1 MTFSPRVS
9 IEGVGRIYPQFHD
22 GGEYLAARARNEL
35 PVIRIADERA
45 ALGHAVADAEGKL
58 YPREEIFHLG
68 VQRCPADDDVAQ
80 FASERFDEFLPDA
93 RIYLVVDARNL
104 YGHFGHAAAYLGEY
118 LLADDFLDEQRY
130 GDDHVRPDTSIL
142 GAGIL
147 PRSETWAP
155 PASGESMSMAQP

>member
-1 MTFSPRVS
+1 MSGP
-9 IEGVGRIYPQFHD
+9 
-22 GGEYLAARARNEL
+22 
-35 PVIRIADERA
+35 

-130 GDDHVRPDTSIL
+130 GDDHVRPDVRHRL
-142 GAGIL
+142 HQYFGG
-147 PRSETWAP
+147 
-155 PASGESMSMAQP
+155 PASCPGA